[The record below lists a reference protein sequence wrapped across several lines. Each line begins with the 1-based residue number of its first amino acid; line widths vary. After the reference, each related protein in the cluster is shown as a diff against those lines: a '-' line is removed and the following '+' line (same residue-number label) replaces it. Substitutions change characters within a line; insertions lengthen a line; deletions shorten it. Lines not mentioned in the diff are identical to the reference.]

1 MDDPNLM
8 MKIFN
13 LEERITQLND
23 DGFDT
28 QELEEEL
35 ESMREGL
42 GTAA

>member
-1 MDDPNLM
+1 MTDRNLM

-13 LEERITQLND
+13 LEERIIQLSE

-35 ESMREGL
+35 ESMREDL